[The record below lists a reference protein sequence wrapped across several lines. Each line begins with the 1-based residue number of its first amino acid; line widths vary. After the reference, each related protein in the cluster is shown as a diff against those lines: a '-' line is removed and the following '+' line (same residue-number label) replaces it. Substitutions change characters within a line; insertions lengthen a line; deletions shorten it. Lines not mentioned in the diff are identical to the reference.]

1 MDVRK
6 DPISEEDLS
15 TLQDGELKPD
25 RAKIVLEAV
34 SRDPQLAMKLG
45 QYLAIEEALKLL
57 DREVLAEPVP
67 AWIDDLLAKAESDH
81 ADDE

>member
-25 RAKIVLEAV
+25 RAKMVLEAV

>member
-1 MDVRK
+1 MDGRK
-6 DPISEEDLS
+6 KPISEEDLS

-25 RAKIVLEAV
+25 RAKMVLEAV